1 MKVAC
6 LRGAGL
12 DSITLEDRAVPEP
25 GPGEVRMRV
34 RASSLNY
41 HDLAVVM
48 GMIPT
53 EGGRILLSDGAG
65 EVDAVGTGVTRWS
78 AGDRV
83 MSLFFPNWQS
93 GTPEMQNLLGVPGDH
108 ADGFAAEY
116 ACVPEAALTRMPDG
130 MDFAEAATLPCAAL
144 TAWRGLFV
152 ERRTQPGDTVLVQGS
167 GGVSLFALQMARAA
181 GANVIA
187 TSSSDEK
194 RARLEALGAAHTVN
208 YRDTPHWGAA
218 VRELTNGRG
227 VDAVVEIGGPGTLS
241 ESITACRIGADIAL
255 IGVLTGVSGEVPTA
269 RLFQSN
275 ITLSGITVGSAEHQ
289 RDMVRAI
296 ETNGLKPEISDRFAL
311 DDLAAAFAHQAG
323 GKHFGKVVIE
333 I

>member
-6 LRGAGL
+6 LRGEGL
-12 DSITLEDRAVPEP
+12 DSIVIEDRAVPEP
-25 GPGEVRMRV
+25 GPGEVRVRV
-34 RASSLNY
+34 RACSLNY

-53 EGGRILLSDGAG
+53 DAGRVLLSDGAG
-65 EVDAVGTGVTRWS
+65 EIEAVGEGVTRW
-78 AGDRV
+78 AVGDRV

-93 GTPEMQNLLGVPGDH
+93 GTPELPSLLGVPGDH
-108 ADGFAAEY
+108 EDGFAAD
-116 ACVPEAALTRMPDG
+116 AVCVPENGLTRMPDG
-130 MDFAEAATLPCAAL
+130 LDYVQAATLPCAAL
-144 TAWRGLFV
+144 TAWRALFV
-152 ERRTQPGDTVLVQGS
+152 ERTTRPGDTVLVQGS
-167 GGVSLFALQMARAA
+167 GGVSLFALQLARAA
-181 GANVIA
+181 GATVIA

-194 RARLEALGAAHTVN
+194 RERLEALGAAHTLN
-208 YRDTPHWGAA
+208 YRDTPAWGAA
-218 VRELTNGRG
+218 VRELTGGRG

-289 RDMVRAI
+289 DALVRAV
-296 ETNGLKPEISDRFAL
+296 ETNGLQPEISDRFAL
-311 DDLAAAFAHQAG
+311 GDLAAAFAHQAG
-323 GKHFGKVVIE
+323 GRHFGKIVVE
-333 I
+333 L